1 MDIDA
6 VLQKVKTDRPTAID
20 MVYDEL
26 DSLLLAKRF
35 GEVQLILVEFLKRD
49 DVPMSILLSAW
60 IVTKPWRNDLRY
72 AWVGL
77 DQQVQYEYSR

>member
-20 MVYDEL
+20 MVYDVL
-26 DSLLLAKRF
+26 DTLLLAKRF
-35 GEVQLILVEFLKRD
+35 DEVQLILVEFLKRD
-49 DVPMSILLSAW
+49 DVPMSILLSVW
-60 IVTKPWRNDLRY
+60 IVTKPWRNELHY

-77 DQQVQYEYSR
+77 DQKVQW